1 MNILNVCPSK
11 WFSKTPLSD
20 LTKKLEPTTRN
31 KQTYHTNLPPPPN
44 KDHQPCF
51 SSSAVTLALAV
62 YFDDYLFC
70 TEQAG
75 REQILNYSSFMPRGA
90 KKTINQHNNRHENGI
105 VAPGRRITKQK
116 SNGHINGNADA
127 TFQPNAPPPTSP
139 AVTRSHV
146 PEKHLTDFDAVDS
159 RESGELSEELGP
171 LANGPSSG
179 LQDGK
184 HRTIDVNAARSPA
197 VHDSSSLSLALT
209 ILWSCP
215 IGDTLAILIFLLSLP
230 PTILT
235 LTNTLFAILTFMP
248 PAASF
253 SSFPTTFNDVFQG
266 SSGAPSFATII
277 ATDIIGLVMWLV
289 IWTPVQVL
297 ALELA
302 QAVVATTL
310 GGGNSVKNKGSDHT
324 IVCMGIVIVSHIAR
338 HKWIQNRFF
347 GYDWTVRLA
356 SFSNI
361 PLGPA
366 DFLSDD
372 IHTSHSFSS
381 WFRLLITLHILVQG
395 FVHVIRRWYARR
407 GHTPPA
413 MVSKKADLETTTGS
427 STRSD
432 GVSPANPASS
442 AQDALQEPTA
452 KSSLPN
458 ARETKE
464 KSNKKKRR
472 QGTYVRSQQPL
483 WAAFAATKVTVCR
496 EFDQSKMLQEAN
508 GSNAKDSRNLGDAPF
523 TLEEGCVWIT
533 QIHLSSFSFEASYF
547 PSKQIDPDTV
557 EVTKPTIGAGV
568 DRSKPFFVRV
578 NGADWS
584 STMISSTSKGVSEDV
599 SADQGWEGQVFGLS
613 PSSSYIC
620 SFVRCED
627 GVEIFSA
634 SVSTPSSPPLDQGT
648 CRCTVSLS
656 SHFEKLFNCGDRN
669 FSNNHASTPTA
680 PTIFANISEDHTFKF
695 HSCLRS

>member
-1 MNILNVCPSK
+1 
-11 WFSKTPLSD
+11 
-20 LTKKLEPTTRN
+20 
-31 KQTYHTNLPPPPN
+31 
-44 KDHQPCF
+44 
-51 SSSAVTLALAV
+51 
-62 YFDDYLFC
+62 
-70 TEQAG
+70 
-75 REQILNYSSFMPRGA
+75 MPRGA

-105 VAPGRRITKQK
+105 VAPGKRITKQK
-116 SNGHINGNADA
+116 SNGHINGSADG
-127 TFQPNAPPPTSP
+127 TFPPNAPLPSSP
-139 AVTRSHV
+139 AVTRPHV
-146 PEKHLTDFDAVDS
+146 PENRINGYKNTLADFDAVDS
-159 RESGELSEELGP
+159 REPGDLSEELGP
-171 LANGPSSG
+171 LANGASSR

-248 PAASF
+248 PATSL
-253 SSFPTTFNDVFQG
+253 SSFPTTFNEVFQG

-277 ATDIIGLVMWLV
+277 ATDVIGLVMWLV

-324 IVCMGIVIVSHIAR
+324 IVCMGIVIISHIAR

-366 DFLSDD
+366 EFLSDD
-372 IHTSHSFSS
+372 IHTSHTFSS

-395 FVHVIRRWYARR
+395 LVHVIRRWYARR
-407 GHTPPA
+407 GHAPPA
-413 MVSKKADLETTTGS
+413 MVSKKADLETTVGPS
-427 STRSD
+427 IRSD
-432 GVSPANPASS
+432 GVSPGNSTSS
-442 AQDALQEPTA
+442 AQDALPEPTA

-496 EFDQSKMLQEAN
+496 ELDQSKMLQEAN
-508 GSNAKDSRNLGDAPF
+508 GSNAKDSKNLGDAPF

-547 PSKQIDPDTV
+547 PSKQLDLDTV
-557 EVTKPTIGAGV
+557 EVTKPIIGPGV

-584 STMISSTSKGVSEDV
+584 STMISSTSKGGSEDV

-648 CRCTVSLS
+648 RHCILAS
-656 SHFEKLFNCGDRN
+656 SFHFEKLSNYDDRI

-680 PTIFANISEDHTFKF
+680 PTIFANVSENHSFKF
-695 HSCLRS
+695 HSRLRG